1 MKYIIV
7 LLSLFIFVKMFED
20 SLNKLTIDFFNGVL
34 IVYIVIMILSFA
46 GLALAIYNNFYKKS

>member
-20 SLNKLTIDFFNGVL
+20 NLDRLTIDFFNGVL
-34 IVYIVIMILSFA
+34 IVYIAIIILSFI
-46 GLALAIYNNFYKKS
+46 GLTLAIYNNFYKKS